1 MDGPLRGELA
11 ITAAFESVALVLVAV
26 AARFGVHPA
35 QALPARRRTAL
46 RRTALVK
53 PAQRRAA

>member
-11 ITAAFESVALVLVAV
+11 ITAAFESVALVLAAV

-35 QALPARRRTAL
+35 PALPGR

-53 PAQRRAA
+53 PALRRAA